1 MTTRIEAAVQRNVGA
16 APIIEPLLID
26 EPRAGEVLVTIHAT
40 GVCHTDMVMRDGH
53 LPIPQPV
60 VLGHEGAGVVL
71 QVGEGVHDLKPGD
84 HVVLSFDSC
93 GHCTA
98 CGEHD
103 PAYCDHWFRYNFS
116 GVREDGSTA
125 LKDESGAVV
134 HSHIFGQSAFATH
147 AMVKARN
154 AVKVDQ
160 DLPLELLGPL
170 GCGIQTGAGTILNV
184 LKPRAGSNIA
194 VIGAGAVGLSAI
206 MAAATTDAA
215 RIVAIDINAERVA
228 LAQTL
233 GATHGFQAGA
243 DISEHAAA
251 AGVPQGFDY
260 IIDTTGIP
268 AVCSAAVKGL
278 AIRGEL
284 AMVGAYP
291 PASIEAEA
299 RFMMSGGRSIR
310 GVVEGGA
317 DPQLFIPELIAL
329 YRAGKFPFDKLVQFF
344 DFADIATAIEQGET
358 GKVVKPIVRMIK

>member
-1 MTTRIEAAVQRNVGA
+1 MTTQIQAAVQREIGA
-16 APIIEPLLID
+16 APVIETLVID
-26 EPRAGEVLVTIHAT
+26 APQAGEVLVAIHAT

-60 VLGHEGAGVVL
+60 VLGHEGAGVVQ
-71 QVGEGVHDLKPGD
+71 QVGEGVVGLQPGD

-93 GHCTA
+93 GHCNA
-98 CGEHD
+98 CEEHD
-103 PAYCDHWFRYNFS
+103 PAYCDHWFRYNFA
-116 GVREDGSTA
+116 GVRDDGTTA

-134 HSHIFGQSAFATH
+134 YSHIFGQSTFATH
-147 AMVKARN
+147 AIVKARN
-154 AVKVDQ
+154 AVRVER

-184 LKPRAGSNIA
+184 LKPRAGANIA

-206 MAAATTDAA
+206 MAAATTEAE
-215 RIVAIDINAERVA
+215 RIVAIDVNAERVE
-228 LAQTL
+228 LAKTL
-233 GATHGFQAGA
+233 GATHAFLANA
-243 DISEHAAA
+243 DITEHAAA

-278 AIRGEL
+278 ATRGEL

-291 PASIEAEA
+291 PAPIEAEA
-299 RFMMSGGRSIR
+299 RLIMSGGRVIR

-317 DPQLFIPELIAL
+317 DPQLFIPELIDL
-329 YRAGKFPFDKLVQFF
+329 YRAGKFPFDKLVQYF
-344 DFADIATAIEQGET
+344 DFADIAIAIEQGET
-358 GKVVKPIVRMIK
+358 GKVVKPIVRMVK